1 MDLPVDSGTVYEEF
15 DWSVI
20 LDRIDKLLPGFDLR
34 SIYIQNEATHEFQ
47 MVESRGFPNTGFA
60 SRLGFK
66 HSDQIKPLFDSG
78 VALLLPNVSFFKD
91 HPFDRQAIHLFRFAS
106 GGNLPASSVF
116 FPIQILERHFK
127 ALVILDRFR
136 PGAINPEKAQALYH
150 ELVSHITQ
158 LLETRTTGQVTPEEP
173 LKALYTVVSS
183 ENLNPDPSEIIENA
197 LNQLAY
203 LVAFDQVH
211 IWQDTQSHPLEIH
224 QAGVSIHQIHFSRSI
239 RSFVERGELVEDN
252 DPRLPKELILTTEP
266 SPARLFVPLRLK
278 PEMTLIIA
286 LIRNDPPSFTGQ
298 DLLQANLFLRFF
310 HASLPSNLHEIST
323 NNVQEE
329 YSDQSKQKARQTAI
343 IEAMFD
349 GVLVTDS
356 VNKIQYLNT
365 ALYRLTSL
373 ENKPEKHTIE
383 SFGSQFGD
391 DLDQWKDHILTWS
404 LTGEFADPKPIF
416 SDHIELKNGRVLS
429 IHLSPIILGN
439 EFLGTVSI
447 FRDVTYEFAFDRLK
461 TDFIT
466 SISHELRTPL
476 TSISGYIDLLLMG
489 VAGSLNESQE
499 SYMRTIKE
507 NSFRLNNLIND
518 LLELTTIE
526 SGNFQMRVLA
536 FDLIAVARE
545 IARKIETKNENKSKK
560 VRVTFDHPS
569 DLPLVLANP
578 DRSRQIIENLINN
591 ACAYSAEDGFV
602 NVSIAQTDGFLQV
615 SVHNQHVFVPP
626 EHKTVIFDKFYKGD
640 DPSIQILQGS
650 GLGLPIIK
658 QLVELQQGKIWVS
671 NDQDLPGSTFIFT
684 LPIWDGTESDG

>member
-1 MDLPVDSGTVYEEF
+1 MDLTVGSGSVFEEF
-15 DWSVI
+15 DWVAI

-34 SIYIQNEATHEFQ
+34 SIYCMNETSQEFQ
-47 MVESRGFPNTGFA
+47 MCASRGFPNTGFA

-66 HSDQIKPLFDSG
+66 NSEQIQPLFEAGD
-78 VALLLPNVSFFKD
+78 VLLLPNVSFFKD
-91 HPFDRQAIHLFRFAS
+91 HPFDRQAFHLFRFAS

-116 FPIQILERHFK
+116 FPIQIPEGHLK
-127 ALVILDRFR
+127 TLVILDRFR
-136 PGAINPEKAQALYH
+136 QGTINQEKAQALYQ
-150 ELVSHITQ
+150 ELVSSISQ
-158 LLETRTTGQVTPEEP
+158 LLENSNSGQLSPEEP
-173 LKALYTVVSS
+173 LKALYSVVST
-183 ENLNPDPSEIIENA
+183 ENLNPDPSEVIENA
-197 LNQLAY
+197 FNQLAY
-203 LVAFDQVH
+203 LVAFDQAH
-211 IWQDTQSHPLEIH
+211 IWQDTQSSPLNIA
-224 QAGVSIHQIHFSRSI
+224 QAGVSLNQIHFSRSI
-239 RSFVERGELVEDN
+239 RSFIERGEMVEEN
-252 DPRLPKELILTTEP
+252 DPRLPKELILAAESSASRLFAPLQLNPETTLIICLVRNNPPPFSEQDQLQTRLFLRYFHAALPSDLAP
-266 SPARLFVPLRLK
+266 SPAN
-278 PEMTLIIA
+278 A
-286 LIRNDPPSFTGQ
+286 
-298 DLLQANLFLRFF
+298 
-310 HASLPSNLHEIST
+310 
-323 NNVQEE
+323 QEE

-356 VNKIQYLNT
+356 VNKIQYLNS
-365 ALYRLTSL
+365 ALYQLTSL
-373 ENKPEKHTIE
+373 DNKPEQHTIE
-383 SFGSQFGD
+383 SFSSQFGD
-391 DLDQWKDHILTWS
+391 NLDQWKDHILTWS
-404 LTGEFADPKPIF
+404 LTGKFEDPKPIF

-429 IHLSPIILGN
+429 IHLSPIILGE

-526 SGNFQMRVLA
+526 SGNFQMRVQA
-536 FDLIAVARE
+536 FDLISVARE
-545 IARKIETKNENKSKK
+545 TARKIEIKNENKAKK

-602 NVSIAQTDGFLQV
+602 NVSITQTEGFLQV

-626 EHKTVIFDKFYKGD
+626 EHNTVIFDKFYKGD

-671 NDQDLPGSTFIFT
+671 NDHDLPGSTFTFT